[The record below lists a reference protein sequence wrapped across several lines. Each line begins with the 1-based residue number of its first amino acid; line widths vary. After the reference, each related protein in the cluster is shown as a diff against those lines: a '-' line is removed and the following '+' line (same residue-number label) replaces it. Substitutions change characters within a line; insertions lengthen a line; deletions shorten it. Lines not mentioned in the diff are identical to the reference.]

1 MASFVR
7 PDKLPRQQPRLS
19 KWEKADIRTERRSRI
34 SKHELLREDVADRLR
49 CPLCFCLPCVIIVF
63 ILLILIGIY
72 VIQPYIQ
79 GRGLIST
86 QCRVNRTETTAEG
99 SCSYRTDKVQPCLKI
114 MVTHNASRT
123 SKIEAVL
130 MENEQALVHCE
141 KCSYTFGSSDLFG
154 RFSTC
159 AWNSD
164 LSVEDCVRIY
174 MNLYGTP
181 NRTFSCFYDPEKV
194 ENVARIIKYSS
205 GEAVAMVLIPLL
217 FLLLWLLAVL
227 FLICDSHLRSTIDE
241 QIIQENSKANKY
253 PKGVTMSNGS
263 SLPRGTQNSG
273 FELET
278 TVVSTASTVVS
289 GVATHSTRR
298 RRKKKM
304 PCSRQHYQFNY
315 LDEGILLEDKPLS
328 SAPEQVNTYSY
339 VTVDTSPVC
348 TCHHNGYVEAGFD
361 LLPYSRDY
369 FTPVSSTPSRN
380 SRYSNQQ
387 GLIVL
392 PESFV

>member
-1 MASFVR
+1 M
-7 PDKLPRQQPRLS
+7 
-19 KWEKADIRTERRSRI
+19 
-34 SKHELLREDVADRLR
+34 
-49 CPLCFCLPCVIIVF
+49 
-63 ILLILIGIY
+63 G
-72 VIQPYIQ
+72 
-79 GRGLIST
+79 
-86 QCRVNRTETTAEG
+86 
-99 SCSYRTDKVQPCLKI
+99 
-114 MVTHNASRT
+114 
-123 SKIEAVL
+123 
-130 MENEQALVHCE
+130 
-141 KCSYTFGSSDLFG
+141 
-154 RFSTC
+154 
-159 AWNSD
+159 
-164 LSVEDCVRIY
+164 
-174 MNLYGTP
+174 
-181 NRTFSCFYDPEKV
+181 
-194 ENVARIIKYSS
+194 
-205 GEAVAMVLIPLL
+205 
-217 FLLLWLLAVL
+217 
-227 FLICDSHLRSTIDE
+227 
-241 QIIQENSKANKY
+241 
-253 PKGVTMSNGS
+253 NGS

-289 GVATHSTRR
+289 GVATPSTRR

-380 SRYSNQQ
+380 SRYSNRQ

-392 PESFV
+392 PESFVWLKRASSNQTVTRLLTTDSSVNKVHWNEALISDGKVERSSEIKIAYQRQLDAQRMPMHHLGSLWRLLKNPPLG